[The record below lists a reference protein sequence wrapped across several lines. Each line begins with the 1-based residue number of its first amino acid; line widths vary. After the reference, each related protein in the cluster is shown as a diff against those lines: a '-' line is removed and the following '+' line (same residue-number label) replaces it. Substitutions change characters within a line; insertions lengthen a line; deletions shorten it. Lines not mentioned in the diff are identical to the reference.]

1 MIDYLSTV
9 PALTKSAP
17 YDFASV
23 VKPHLDS
30 SISEVSN
37 TDIRALNT
45 LINIM
50 SDSIIGQIKEQ
61 MILSRE
67 IEPVGRYYDGDTQN
81 SPYDIMASIQ
91 KLDSKYFNETP
102 EL

>member
-9 PALTKSAP
+9 PALTKSTP
-17 YDFASV
+17 YDFAAV
-23 VKPHLDS
+23 VKPHLDP

-37 TDIRALNT
+37 SDIRALNT

-50 SDSIIGQIKEQ
+50 SDSIIGQVKEQ

-67 IEPVGRYYDGDTQN
+67 IEPVGRYYDRDTEN